1 MKLKKI
7 LLLITVLLLL
17 PVKINAYSLGES
29 AVLMEQ
35 DTKRV
40 LVSKNMNKK
49 KLIASTTKIMT
60 GIIAVESG
68 KLNKTVTVTDKV
80 LESYGSNIYLSIGE
94 KMKLKDMVYG
104 LMMQSGNDAALMIAD
119 YLGGE
124 EKFVKIMNKKA
135 KQIGMKNTREAASA
149 AEAVELL
156 NSFKI
161 DIILLDQQMPG
172 KTGLELAR
180 ELKNSN
186 NPHLKS
192 LPIIMITVDTKEK
205 TVLDARNLGIQEYL
219 VKPISPLALKKRIL
233 NAFGIKQERV

>member
-1 MKLKKI
+1 ME
-7 LLLITVLLLL
+7 
-17 PVKINAYSLGES
+17 NAHKQLAWDSL
-29 AVLMEQ
+29 
-35 DTKRV
+35 TC
-40 LVSKNMNKK
+40 LVVDDDKFSRTF
-49 KLIASTTKIMT
+49 I
-60 GIIAVESG
+60 
-68 KLNKTVTVTDKV
+68 KT
-80 LESYGSNIYLSIGE
+80 
-94 KMKLKDMVYG
+94 
-104 LMMQSGNDAALMIAD
+104 AL
-119 YLGGE
+119 Y
-124 EKFVKIMNKKA
+124 
-135 KQIGMKNTREAASA
+135 QIGMKNTREAASA

-192 LPIIMITVDTKEK
+192 LPIIMITV
-205 TVLDARNLGIQEYL
+205 VLDARNLGIQEYL

>member
-1 MKLKKI
+1 ME
-7 LLLITVLLLL
+7 
-17 PVKINAYSLGES
+17 NAHKQLAWDSL
-29 AVLMEQ
+29 
-35 DTKRV
+35 TC
-40 LVSKNMNKK
+40 LVVDDDKFSRTF
-49 KLIASTTKIMT
+49 I
-60 GIIAVESG
+60 
-68 KLNKTVTVTDKV
+68 KT
-80 LESYGSNIYLSIGE
+80 
-94 KMKLKDMVYG
+94 
-104 LMMQSGNDAALMIAD
+104 AL
-119 YLGGE
+119 Y
-124 EKFVKIMNKKA
+124 
-135 KQIGMKNTREAASA
+135 QIGMKNTREAASA

-161 DIILLDQQMPG
+161 DIILLDQPG